1 MAAGLWS
8 HRRYPVGSSQLGM
21 PTVEPEA
28 LERCQQLRVPLFT
41 SEAAALAATARGGG
55 DGAVAGSAVAHFDE
69 AKVWEHYSHVTRDI
83 WFFNVEAG
91 GPPGL

>member
-1 MAAGLWS
+1 M
-8 HRRYPVGSSQLGM
+8 
-21 PTVEPEA
+21 EPEA
-28 LERCQQLRVPLFT
+28 LERCQQLRVPLFA
-41 SEAAALAATARGGG
+41 SEGAALAATARGGLTG
-55 DGAVAGSAVAHFDE
+55 DGAAAAGPTAVAHFDE